1 MESTQMTR
9 FGRVAAVILTLL
21 AAACSDAPV
30 APQTQTRYTAQ
41 ANDMSALARYRSGSP
56 GAVVENKWIGPEG
69 GTISAA
75 GFEVVVPAGAVATPT
90 KFTIKLPSDASMA
103 NYVWAE
109 FMPHGIQF
117 AVPVTLKVPYA
128 GTTSDVEPT
137 AHVLW
142 FNGATWVQLPTSF
155 TGDGRLQTQTT
166 HFSDYGTEETEQRG
180 VTPVGG

>member
-1 MESTQMTR
+1 MTR

-21 AAACSDAPV
+21 GAACSDAPV
-30 APQTQTRYTAQ
+30 APQSRPHYAAQ
-41 ANDMSALARYRSGSP
+41 ANDMAALARYRTGSP

-75 GFEVVVPAGAVATPT
+75 GFEVVVPAGAVSVLT
-90 KFTIKLPSDASMA
+90 KFTIKLPSDAQMA

-109 FMPHGIQF
+109 FQPHGIQF

-128 GTTSDVEPT
+128 GTTSETEPT

-142 FNGATWVQLPTSF
+142 FDGATWVEMPTTL

-166 HFSDYGTEETEQRG
+166 HFSDYGTEETEFKG
-180 VTPVGG
+180 VIPIGG